1 MKLQQLASKPT
12 LTKIVIDDEVIV
24 KEYGEELEFYIY
36 DRQPM
41 SVFMKLASM
50 DQNENSLEDLAHIV
64 EDMIMD
70 EQGKKI
76 INKDVSLPID
86 VMVKVIEKTVNRLG
100 NTKTPTS
107 VE

>member
-1 MKLQQLASKPT
+1 MKLSQLASKPT
-12 LTKIVIDDEVIV
+12 LTKIVIDDEDIV

>member
-12 LTKIVIDDEVIV
+12 LTKIVIDDEDIV

>member
-12 LTKIVIDDEVIV
+12 LTKIVIDDEDIV
-24 KEYGEELEFYIY
+24 KEYGEELEFFIY

>member
-12 LTKIVIDDEVIV
+12 LTKIVIDDEDIV

-107 VE
+107 VK

>member
-12 LTKIVIDDEVIV
+12 LTKIVIDDKDIV

-107 VE
+107 VK

>member
-1 MKLQQLASKPT
+1 MKLSQLASKPT

>member
-1 MKLQQLASKPT
+1 MKLQHLASKPT
-12 LTKIVIDDEVIV
+12 LTKIVIDHEDIV

>member
-107 VE
+107 VK

>member
-12 LTKIVIDDEVIV
+12 LTKIVIDNEDIV